1 MEFSDSDEEIID
13 LNRDKQKSKD
23 NNKKEKLKIPSN
35 KDMKWVRSS
44 LECIS
49 QMAISDKEENE
60 DIENNKVNQENE
72 KENQNENQNKESTS
86 DNNNYNNNNFI
97 DDDTFDNIL
106 DYTAQT
112 DETNTE
118 SNSTI
123 NKSIYTF
130 IWDEGGNNV
139 KLIGSFSNWKEEYKM
154 EKDEKSQIYKFSLQ
168 LNNDKYQYKYIVD
181 GIWKYSKKQKTIDDG
196 RGNINNIL
204 DLTDVKQKEEIKNNI
219 SNKRNNKNQ
228 NKNSKKKE
236 KNKKRKNTLNKEENK
251 FFKKREYGNDYP
263 NYSNLSEPNNSDI
276 LSEAFNINN
285 ESKQKKLGLQK
296 YYKYKPNNSYS
307 SNKSYLNISNYR
319 HTILNHILLQ
329 KEINKKNK
337 DKIGI
342 SFRYREKAITLI
354 YFN

>member
-1 MEFSDSDEEIID
+1 MDDDELKVNIKPGIFAMPSKTIDFGPSYSGLHSEDSLSLSYLEEEI
-13 LNRDKQKSKD
+13 
-23 NNKKEKLKIPSN
+23 
-35 KDMKWVRSS
+35 
-44 LECIS
+44 
-49 QMAISDKEENE
+49 EENDE
-60 DIENNKVNQENE
+60 TTK
-72 KENQNENQNKESTS
+72 K
-86 DNNNYNNNNFI
+86 NNNI
-97 DDDTFDNIL
+97 DNSSISSGSSNCQTIKKKKIIKKKTSKIL
-106 DYTAQT
+106 TK
-112 DETNTE
+112 EVP
-118 SNSTI
+118 
-123 NKSIYTF
+123 YTF
-130 IWDEGGNNV
+130 TWDEGG
-139 KLIGSFSNWKEEYKM
+139 KEIKITGTFAKWSTFYEMKYEPEEKRFKCVINLPREKHEYK
-154 EKDEKSQIYKFSLQ
+154 F
-168 LNNDKYQYKYIVD
+168 IVD
-181 GIWKYSKKQKTIDDG
+181 GIWKFSKKQKTIDDG
-196 RGNINNIL
+196 KGNINNIL